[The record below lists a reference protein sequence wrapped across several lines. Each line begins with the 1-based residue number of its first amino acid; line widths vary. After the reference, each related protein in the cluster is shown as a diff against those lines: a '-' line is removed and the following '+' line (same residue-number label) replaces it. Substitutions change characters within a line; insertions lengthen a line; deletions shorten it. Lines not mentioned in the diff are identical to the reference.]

1 MNLLELPH
9 FHAPGRPFMS
19 GHDRAAQFMPFKSL
33 TGFDSQIDQKTS
45 ALNDVEWENVIYD
58 DEYDGL
64 DSAQVGGDDDSIV
77 LEK

>member
-19 GHDRAAQFMPFKSL
+19 GHDRTAQFMPFKSL

-45 ALNDVEWENVIYD
+45 ALNGVEWENVIYD
-58 DEYDGL
+58 YEYDGL
-64 DSAQVGGDDDSIV
+64 DSARVGGDDDSIV